1 MIKLKN
7 ILYGLILFTTVF
19 QIIKFYSFYLE
30 YSDWQYADWLI
41 NYQGGFI
48 RRGLTGEILFQIYNI
63 TNIKLD
69 LLILLFVWS
78 ILFLITFFLIKSLKY
93 LNNSR
98 LDTLIFLSPGF
109 FIYPI
114 MNSEIIGRKDI
125 LLFAA
130 VGILVF
136 YERNFKSK
144 FLLLYLVTTIF
155 YISLSH
161 SGLLFY
167 IPYLIFLFILIKI
180 NRNEKIDFREILI
193 ILIGTTFVLI
203 FIYSNQGSKFQVIEI
218 CNSIKNFV
226 LENCQNRAQF
236 GWLSTPVEEH
246 MKFKTR
252 SNLDNYVL
260 FYLVSLVLVFI
271 FIGIKLF
278 FSKFETYSSNLNKIR
293 PLYILLVLFFLTLP
307 VYILGYD
314 WGRYIS
320 MSYYCSFFIYIFCI
334 KKKMIIFDISKTK
347 LKLNLPKYAFVFFV
361 LIYTVG
367 WTFPFYGANN
377 FKLPLKKPIYQLYK
391 ILNK

>member
-78 ILFLITFFLIKSLKY
+78 ILFLIMFFLIKSLKY

-193 ILIGTTFVLI
+193 ILIGTTFVLF

>member
-193 ILIGTTFVLI
+193 ILISTTFVLF